1 MIKNKKLK
9 NNGLINKL
17 LNWGY
22 SRAISGFG
30 GADSAYELAN
40 DYLNT
45 KGTLEEQVNRL
56 IKWQITKSA
65 TNGFI
70 TGLGGISFMPITLPA
85 NIVGVMYIQI
95 RMITAIAHMGGH
107 DIKSDQVKSLVYICM
122 VGNGAKEILKDM
134 GIKAGEK
141 FAGEVIKSISTKT
154 LSSINEK
161 VSSGVASK
169 LAGKGFSKLGKVI
182 PLAGGF
188 IGSAFDATST
198 KIAGEIAKKIF
209 INNSTNI
216 EESEPET
223 PEDL

>member
-141 FAGEVIKSISTKT
+141 FASEVIKSISTKT

-169 LAGKGFSKLGKVI
+169 LAGKGFSKLGKAI

-216 EESEPET
+216 KEYELET